1 MIPTFAPSQTPPSA
15 GRFFFHAIL
24 DDLKRQ
30 YFLSGP
36 DGPNG
41 LRLHYEVELERRH
54 GAKWREFDIRADNI
68 AHAVAQIANH
78 LPDYRHLGPWTGS
91 RTGRQP

>member
-1 MIPTFAPSQTPPSA
+1 MIPTFAPSQTPSSF
-15 GRFFFHAIL
+15 GRLLFHAIL
-24 DDLKRQ
+24 DDSKRQ

-41 LRLHYEVELERRH
+41 LRLHYEVELERRL
-54 GAKWREFDIRADNI
+54 GTKWREFDIRADST

-78 LPDYRHLGPWTGS
+78 LPDYQHLGPWVRS
-91 RTGRQP
+91 RANR